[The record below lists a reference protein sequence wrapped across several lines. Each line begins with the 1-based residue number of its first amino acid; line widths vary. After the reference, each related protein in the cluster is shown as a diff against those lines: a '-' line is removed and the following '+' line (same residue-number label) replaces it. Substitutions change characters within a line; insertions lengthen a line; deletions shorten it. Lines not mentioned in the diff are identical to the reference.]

1 MFFCDSPTRRVYCFD
16 YDPRAGLSNRRL
28 LYELPSDMDGSPDG
42 AQCDADGCPWIAI
55 SGASKVI
62 RVNREGVVDH
72 EIELPVKCP
81 TSVTFGGRDLDTIFV
96 TTRGPDGGSVYAVK
110 APEGIAGCPEV
121 AFGDVSQI
129 VPSAGDAGGAGM
141 GAVASVMAGLGVGA
155 AAGKGKFCAAC
166 GTKHAAPGKFC
177 VECGAPRA

>member
-1 MFFCDSPTRRVYCFD
+1 M
-16 YDPRAGLSNRRL
+16 
-28 LYELPSDMDGSPDG
+28 
-42 AQCDADGCPWIAI
+42 
-55 SGASKVI
+55 
-62 RVNREGVVDH
+62 
-72 EIELPVKCP
+72 
-81 TSVTFGGRDLDTIFV
+81 
-96 TTRGPDGGSVYAVK
+96 YAVK
-110 APEGIAGCPEV
+110 APEGIAGIPEV

-155 AAGKGKFCAAC
+155 GAAAGAGKFCADC

>member
-1 MFFCDSPTRRVYCFD
+1 MCIRDS
-16 YDPRAGLSNRRL
+16 
-28 LYELPSDMDGSPDG
+28 PSDMDGSPDG
-42 AQCDADGCPWIAI
+42 AQCDADGCLWVAI

-62 RVNREGVVDH
+62 RITRDGVVDH
-72 EIELPVKCP
+72 EVELPVKSP
-81 TSVTFGGRDLDTIFV
+81 TSVTFGGRELDTLFI
-96 TTRGPDGGSVYAVK
+96 TTRAPDGGSVYAVK
-110 APEGIAGCPEV
+110 APEGIRGVPEV

-155 AAGKGKFCAAC
+155 GAAAGAGKFCADC

>member
-1 MFFCDSPTRRVYCFD
+1 
-16 YDPRAGLSNRRL
+16 
-28 LYELPSDMDGSPDG
+28 
-42 AQCDADGCPWIAI
+42 
-55 SGASKVI
+55 
-62 RVNREGVVDH
+62 
-72 EIELPVKCP
+72 
-81 TSVTFGGRDLDTIFV
+81 VTFGGRDLDTIFV

-166 GTKHAAPGKFC
+166 GAKHAAPGKFC